1 MKKKLIPVHV
11 GTTTE
16 ILLLEIFRMLEEIL
30 WEIKELKK
38 EENNDKPRKVKKT
51 DTE

>member
-1 MKKKLIPVHV
+1 MKKKLIPVHT

-30 WEIKELKK
+30 WEIKEEK
-38 EENNDKPRKVKKT
+38 NDKPRKSKKVNT
-51 DTE
+51 D

>member
-1 MKKKLIPVHV
+1 MKKKPIQVQA

-38 EENNDKPRKVKKT
+38 EAKDDQPRKAKKVNT
-51 DTE
+51 D